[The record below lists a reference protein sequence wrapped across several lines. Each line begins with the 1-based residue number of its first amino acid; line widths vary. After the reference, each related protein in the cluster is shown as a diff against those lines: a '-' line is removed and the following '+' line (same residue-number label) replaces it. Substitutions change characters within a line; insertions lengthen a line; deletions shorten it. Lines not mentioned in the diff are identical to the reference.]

1 MGRPAR
7 ADIASTRHVGFRL
20 TQEEEARLD
29 ELVLEQGHRDRSAL
43 LRAWLEQAG
52 PSTRRSSTSSHV
64 VKTPSPRT
72 NQRQTSRKARAA
84 SPVAKSLVEPIPP
97 RRRHPRIIAT
107 TRAMDSSPPR
117 DESPKSIMREL
128 LTALHR
134 HRDPHVGL
142 IRVADVVR
150 AMLSHAP
157 LEAIHEGL
165 LTLAKHGT
173 IELRPDGGTE
183 FLKAD
188 DVKVCPR
195 GPRDTVFAYARWL
208 DAR

>member
-1 MGRPAR
+1 
-7 ADIASTRHVGFRL
+7 
-20 TQEEEARLD
+20 
-29 ELVLEQGHRDRSAL
+29 
-43 LRAWLEQAG
+43 
-52 PSTRRSSTSSHV
+52 
-64 VKTPSPRT
+64 
-72 NQRQTSRKARAA
+72 
-84 SPVAKSLVEPIPP
+84 
-97 RRRHPRIIAT
+97 
-107 TRAMDSSPPR
+107 
-117 DESPKSIMREL
+117 MREL

-195 GPRDTVFAYARWL
+195 GPRDTVFAYARWT
-208 DAR
+208 DTSTR